1 MQKYFTLKV
10 FNVQSKKWQIARLVY
25 HTGSELD
32 VVKKSKE
39 DGTRKTA
46 VNLGSLD
53 VWWQDKVA
61 GKKETKY
68 IYRHLQM

>member
-10 FNVQSKKWQIARLVY
+10 FNVQSKKRQIASY
-25 HTGSELD
+25 AGSELD

-46 VNLGSLD
+46 VHLGSLD

-61 GKKETKY
+61 GEKETKY